1 MTGLRCEK
9 ESVRLD
15 HMDYD
20 YMTALWC
27 EKEPDGPDHMGLM
40 SVMGDVLVM
49 MWCMRW
55 VMKAWF
61 VVVWL
66 E

>member
-49 MWCMRW
+49 M
-55 VMKAWF
+55 
-61 VVVWL
+61 
-66 E
+66 